1 MCYHTTDYR
10 QSETAVSVSGAV
22 PDLNGNDG
30 SGIRTVLAGWSE
42 RAVCGNA
49 RPERPVGNTKT
60 TPRGNSLVCD
70 RKREIFPM
78 KRNTRQL
85 ISLIVVFALI
95 AAAYSCRMLAKF
107 DIGGVYV
114 NYIRAALYLLLFSLW
129 GYSLD
134 RRIIQPQTL
143 HCLRLTAALMLV
155 WLVLRTLKYEI
166 VTDPTVARYIWYL
179 YYLRMLFIPLL
190 GVYIALFLGKP
201 QEIRLNVRTGCLAL
215 VPAVLFLSV
224 ITNDL
229 HQQVFA
235 FSGGV
240 PGGQDNS
247 SFSHRPLYFACLVWM
262 VACMVFSLVRLLN
275 KSRIPGSGKKNL
287 APFVTGCITVL
298 YGVLYLSGLPAV
310 RWWFGDMNVMFC
322 LLFAAIYESC
332 IHCRMIQSNT
342 GYVELFEATTLAAC
356 IADSS
361 GNIVLRSHAA
371 CEDIACPEEG
381 TQVFRPDGIRISSA
395 PISGGYAVWQ
405 DNVRPLTELR
415 AKLSGNKA
423 IIKNNKEK
431 LQEAYFI
438 QKKLYEL
445 TEKNRIYD
453 ELEARYGKQINRI
466 GQLLKQC
473 EDTGPAEVQNLLKRI
488 LLLGTYIKRGA
499 NLYFLGM
506 EYELLPQ
513 QELRLT
519 VDEAVRVMTVC
530 GTECSVVYRTT
541 KPMRSTEVMRLFDL
555 LKTVAEM
562 TINGLQS
569 LFISVSDSE
578 MDLSVECT
586 ADLSFIASSDITV
599 RREDGLWL
607 VRTPIG
613 GCDDA

>member
-1 MCYHTTDYR
+1 MRKRTSGTTCR
-10 QSETAVSVSGAV
+10 KHK
-22 PDLNGNDG
+22 N
-30 SGIRTVLAGWSE
+30 
-42 RAVCGNA
+42 NA
-49 RPERPVGNTKT
+49 KGE
-60 TPRGNSLVCD
+60 SLVCD

-179 YYLRMLFIPLL
+179 YYLPMLFIPLL
-190 GVYIALFLGKP
+190 GVYIALSLGKP

-431 LQEAYFI
+431 LQEAYFV

-530 GTECSVVYRTT
+530 GTECSVIYRTT

-562 TINGLQS
+562 TVNGLQS

>member
-1 MCYHTTDYR
+1 
-10 QSETAVSVSGAV
+10 
-22 PDLNGNDG
+22 
-30 SGIRTVLAGWSE
+30 
-42 RAVCGNA
+42 
-49 RPERPVGNTKT
+49 
-60 TPRGNSLVCD
+60 
-70 RKREIFPM
+70 M
-78 KRNTRQL
+78 KRNTKQL
-85 ISLIVVFALI
+85 LPMILTFTII
-95 AAAYSCRMLAKF
+95 AAAYSCRILAML
-107 DIGGVYV
+107 DIGGAWMS
-114 NYIRAALYLLLFSLW
+114 YIRAALYLLLFALW
-129 GYSLD
+129 GFSLD
-134 RRIIQPQTL
+134 RRIIQTQAL
-143 HCLRLTAALMLV
+143 HCMRLTAALMLV
-155 WLVLRTLKYEI
+155 WLILRTLKYEF
-166 VTDPTVARYIWYL
+166 VTDLTVARYIWYL
-179 YYLRMLFIPLL
+179 YYLPMLFIPLL
-190 GVYIALFLGKP
+190 GVYIALSLGKS
-201 QEIRLNVRTGCLAL
+201 EEFRLTGRIGALAII
-215 VPAVLFLSV
+215 PAVLFLLV

-235 FSGGV
+235 FSSGV
-240 PGGQDNS
+240 PGVPDNYGY
-247 SFSHRPLYFACLVWM
+247 SHGIFYFCSMGWM
-262 VACMVFSLVRLLN
+262 VACLIFSLVLLLK
-275 KSRIPGSGKKNL
+275 KSRVPSGSEKRMR
-287 APFVTGCITVL
+287 PFVIACITIL
-298 YGVLYLSGLPAV
+298 YAILYLSGLPAI
-310 RWWFGDMNVMFC
+310 RWWLGDMNVTFC
-322 LLFAAIYESC
+322 LLYAAIYESC
-332 IHCRMIQSNT
+332 IRCRMIQSNT

-356 IADSS
+356 IADGS

-371 CEDIACPEEG
+371 CDDIACPEEG

-415 AKLSGNKA
+415 ARLSENKA
-423 IIKNNKEK
+423 KIKNNKEK
-431 LQEAYFI
+431 LQEAYLI
-438 QKKLYEL
+438 QKKLNEL

-453 ELEARYGKQINRI
+453 ELETKYGKQIARI

-473 EDTGPAEVQNLLKRI
+473 EGAEPAETQSLLKRI
-488 LLLGTYIKRGA
+488 LLLGTYIKRAA

-562 TINGLQS
+562 TVNGLQS

>member
-1 MCYHTTDYR
+1 
-10 QSETAVSVSGAV
+10 
-22 PDLNGNDG
+22 
-30 SGIRTVLAGWSE
+30 
-42 RAVCGNA
+42 
-49 RPERPVGNTKT
+49 
-60 TPRGNSLVCD
+60 
-70 RKREIFPM
+70 M

-179 YYLRMLFIPLL
+179 YYLPMLFIPLL

-262 VACMVFSLVRLLN
+262 VACMFFSLVRLLN

-310 RWWFGDMNVMFC
+310 RWWLGDMNVMFC

-562 TINGLQS
+562 TVNGLQS

>member
-1 MCYHTTDYR
+1 MRKRTSGTTCR
-10 QSETAVSVSGAV
+10 KHK
-22 PDLNGNDG
+22 N
-30 SGIRTVLAGWSE
+30 
-42 RAVCGNA
+42 NA
-49 RPERPVGNTKT
+49 KGE
-60 TPRGNSLVCD
+60 SLVCD
-70 RKREIFPM
+70 RKREIFSM

-179 YYLRMLFIPLL
+179 YYLPMLFIPLL

-201 QEIRLNVRTGCLAL
+201 QEIRLNVRTGCLAI

-332 IHCRMIQSNT
+332 IRCRMIQSNT

-473 EDTGPAEVQNLLKRI
+473 EDTGAAEVQNLLKRI

>member
-1 MCYHTTDYR
+1 
-10 QSETAVSVSGAV
+10 
-22 PDLNGNDG
+22 
-30 SGIRTVLAGWSE
+30 
-42 RAVCGNA
+42 
-49 RPERPVGNTKT
+49 
-60 TPRGNSLVCD
+60 
-70 RKREIFPM
+70 M

-85 ISLIVVFALI
+85 IPLIVVFALI

-155 WLVLRTLKYEI
+155 WLILRTLKYEI
-166 VTDPTVARYIWYL
+166 VTDPTTARYIWYL
-179 YYLRMLFIPLL
+179 YYLPMLFIPLL

-201 QEIRLNVRTGCLAL
+201 QEIRLNVRTGCLAI
-215 VPAVLFLSV
+215 VPAVLFMSV

-262 VACMVFSLVRLLN
+262 IACMVFSLVRLLN

-332 IHCRMIQSNT
+332 IRCRMIQSNT

-562 TINGLQS
+562 TVNGLQS

-607 VRTPIG
+607 VRTLIG

>member
-1 MCYHTTDYR
+1 
-10 QSETAVSVSGAV
+10 
-22 PDLNGNDG
+22 
-30 SGIRTVLAGWSE
+30 
-42 RAVCGNA
+42 
-49 RPERPVGNTKT
+49 
-60 TPRGNSLVCD
+60 
-70 RKREIFPM
+70 M

-85 ISLIVVFALI
+85 FSLIVVFALI

-179 YYLRMLFIPLL
+179 YYLPMLFIPLL

-201 QEIRLNVRTGCLAL
+201 QEIRLNVRTGCLAI

-310 RWWFGDMNVMFC
+310 RWWFGDMYVMFC

-332 IHCRMIQSNT
+332 IRCRMIQSNT

-562 TINGLQS
+562 TVNGLQS

>member
-1 MCYHTTDYR
+1 
-10 QSETAVSVSGAV
+10 
-22 PDLNGNDG
+22 
-30 SGIRTVLAGWSE
+30 
-42 RAVCGNA
+42 
-49 RPERPVGNTKT
+49 
-60 TPRGNSLVCD
+60 
-70 RKREIFPM
+70 M

-85 ISLIVVFALI
+85 ISLIVVFAII

-179 YYLRMLFIPLL
+179 YYLPMLFIPLL
-190 GVYIALFLGKP
+190 GVYIALSLGKP
-201 QEIRLNVRTGCLAL
+201 QEIRLNVRIGCLAL

-262 VACMVFSLVRLLN
+262 VACMVFSLVQLLN

-332 IHCRMIQSNT
+332 IRCRMIQSNT

>member
-1 MCYHTTDYR
+1 MRKRTSGTTCR
-10 QSETAVSVSGAV
+10 KHK
-22 PDLNGNDG
+22 N
-30 SGIRTVLAGWSE
+30 
-42 RAVCGNA
+42 NA
-49 RPERPVGNTKT
+49 KGE
-60 TPRGNSLVCD
+60 SLVCD

-85 ISLIVVFALI
+85 ISLIVVFAII

-179 YYLRMLFIPLL
+179 YYLPMLFIPLL
-190 GVYIALFLGKP
+190 GVYIALSLGKP

-262 VACMVFSLVRLLN
+262 VACMVFSLVQLLN

-332 IHCRMIQSNT
+332 IRCRMIQSNT

-607 VRTPIG
+607 VRTLIG